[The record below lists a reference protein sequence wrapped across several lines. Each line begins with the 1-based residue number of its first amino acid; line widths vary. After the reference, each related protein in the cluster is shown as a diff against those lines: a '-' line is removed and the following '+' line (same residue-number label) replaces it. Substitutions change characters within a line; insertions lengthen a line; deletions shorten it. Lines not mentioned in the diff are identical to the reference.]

1 MPVTHLDPRTTALVL
16 IDLQQGIVAMP
27 AEPHAAEE
35 VIANAVRLAGA
46 FRSAGAPVVLVH
58 VVTSPDG
65 GDRLAPEV
73 DEPRQA
79 RQAPPGFP
87 TIVPELSTDDR
98 DIVIGK
104 RQWGAFYGTDLDLQL
119 RRRGVRTIVIGGI
132 STNYGVESTARDA
145 YERNYG
151 LVFVEDAMSARSA
164 EDHAFTLT
172 RVFPRIGRVASTS
185 DVLTA
190 LADRREEMG

>member
-1 MPVTHLDPRTTALVL
+1 MSVAHLDPGTTALVL

-27 AEPHAAEE
+27 AEPHTTGE

-46 FRSAGAPVVLVH
+46 FRFAGAPVVLVH
-58 VVTSPDG
+58 VVASPGG
-65 GDRLAPEV
+65 GDSLRPEV
-73 DEPRQA
+73 DEPRQV
-79 RQAPPGFP
+79 RQTPPGFAA
-87 TIVPELSTDDR
+87 IVPELSTGDR
-98 DIVIGK
+98 DIVIAK

-145 YERNYG
+145 FERNYG

-164 EDHAFTLT
+164 EDHAFAMA

-190 LADRREEMG
+190 LGDCREEMG